1 MKNFLLFLGL
11 ILTLGSCVSK
21 KNFSELQTERDQ
33 LMDRYNKLASKCEEE
48 KKAYNSAKAQ
58 YEERVANLDAKY
70 KDQNAQLLEEN
81 KYLKANNNN
90 LLDRLSDMSVI
101 SKESAESIKQSLQT
115 LNKQSSYIQD
125 MNTAIQQK
133 DSMNLALVM
142 NLKKSLAD
150 VNDSDVQVEVKKGV
164 VYISLS
170 DKMLFSTASARVN
183 NSAGDVLSKIASVLN
198 DHPELDVL
206 IEGHTDNV
214 PISND
219 CLADNWDLS
228 VKRATSVA
236 RMLQKKYNV
245 DPARITAGGRSE
257 YSPKADNATADGRS
271 TNRRTEIIILPK
283 LDQFFE
289 LMKAPQKK

>member
-1 MKNFLLFLGL
+1 MKNYL
-11 ILTLGSCVSK
+11 ILMGLVLSLGACVSK
-21 KNFSELQTERDQ
+21 KNFTAVESERDQ
-33 LMDRYNKLASKCEEE
+33 LLERFNKLASQCEEE
-48 KKAYNSAKAQ
+48 KKAYANAKSEHQ
-58 YEERVANLDAKY
+58 KRIEQLEGQY
-70 KDQNAQLLEEN
+70 KDRNAELLEEN
-81 KYLKANNNN
+81 KYLKQNNNN

-125 MNTAIQQK
+125 MSSAIQRK

-170 DKMLFSTASARVN
+170 DKLLFNTASARVN
-183 NSAGDVLSKIASVLN
+183 ASANDVLGKIASVLN
-198 DHPELDVL
+198 DHSELDVL

-219 CLADNWDLS
+219 CVQDNWDLS

-236 RMLQKKYNV
+236 RILQDKHGV
-245 DPARITAGGRSE
+245 DPQRITAGGRGE
-257 YSPKADNATADGRS
+257 FSPKEDNSTAQGRS
-271 TNRRTEIIILPK
+271 SNRRTEIIILPK

-289 LMKAPQKK
+289 LMKAPTK